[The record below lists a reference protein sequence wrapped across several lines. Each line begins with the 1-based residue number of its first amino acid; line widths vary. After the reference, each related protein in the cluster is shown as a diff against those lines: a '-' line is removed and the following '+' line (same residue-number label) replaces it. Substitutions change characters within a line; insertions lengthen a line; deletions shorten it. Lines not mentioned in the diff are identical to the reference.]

1 MTFRNIYLAILY
13 PVSLICHQ
21 PWRSQNVWGYKWQE
35 RRWGDRGRE
44 RRKRKYG
51 FSKYTTT
58 NHVAET
64 ARWLE
69 NGWHQH
75 CQVCPEQPSL
85 PFAWLTVWYM
95 GKLGRFSCWIV
106 KLHLHAKYPEEG
118 ALGKRRAIPVLC
130 GIPTPLTTAR
140 CCLNSSIK
148 QVKDTYTMIHLN
160 RVLISLP
167 MCFLL
172 FTLTKALSF

>member
-1 MTFRNIYLAILY
+1 MFGD
-13 PVSLICHQ
+13 VSG
-21 PWRSQNVWGYKWQE
+21 RRGGGETEAE
-35 RRWGDRGRE
+35 RGE
-44 RRKRKYG
+44 KESCG

-75 CQVCPEQPSL
+75 CQVCLEQPSL
-85 PFAWLTVWYM
+85 PFAQLTVWYM

-118 ALGKRRAIPVLC
+118 EALGKRRAIPVLC